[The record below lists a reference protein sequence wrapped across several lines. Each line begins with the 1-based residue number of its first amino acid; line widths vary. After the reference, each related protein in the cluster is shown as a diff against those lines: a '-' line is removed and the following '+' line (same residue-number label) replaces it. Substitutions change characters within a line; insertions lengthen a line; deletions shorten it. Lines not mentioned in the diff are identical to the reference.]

1 MILII
6 IAPSVAQKNIV
17 NMIARDGRFKKL
29 VQLLTDLDL
38 IKSIKYQDAV
48 TIFAPSDEAFKNW
61 L

>member
-1 MILII
+1 
-6 IAPSVAQKNIV
+6 
-17 NMIARDGRFKKL
+17 MIARDGRFKKL